1 MTRNDIHNYDFEDT
15 LNKYLKGELSRDEE
29 AQFLNLLA
37 GNPELKRKAIDTA
50 RLASAMNHVGT
61 EQDQEVI
68 AEIQESNKQIIS
80 HLAKDVAEIRNV
92 QEDDAVTNHVSK
104 PRILNLKRIMISFS
118 AAASILLCI
127 FGGYKYYLYNETTQ
141 LGQEYLAYFP
151 GGDFSR
157 GEADEVQKQLD
168 GFYGDIE
175 NKTNLDKVIFTLES
189 MWEQSKSETYNDY
202 TEFMPEIGWMLAN
215 AYLRDNEKS
224 KALKVLSI
232 LADEY
237 PNDTAMGNKVRE
249 LKNKIENL

>member
-15 LNKYLKGELSRDEE
+15 LNMYLKGELSRDEE
-29 AQFLNLLA
+29 SQFLNLLA
-37 GNPELKRKAIDTA
+37 ENPELQRKAIYTA
-50 RLASAMNHVGT
+50 RLASAMNHVGID
-61 EQDQEVI
+61 QDQEVI
-68 AEIQESNKQIIS
+68 AEIKVSNKQIIS
-80 HLAKDVAEIRNV
+80 HLAKEITEIKNV
-92 QEDDAVTNHVSK
+92 QEDAVANYASK
-104 PRILNLKRIMISFS
+104 SRILNLKRIMISFS
-118 AAASILLCI
+118 VAASILLCI

-141 LGQEYLAYFP
+141 LGREYLAYFP
-151 GGDFSR
+151 AGDFSR
-157 GEADEVQKQLD
+157 GEDDRLQAQL
-168 GFYGDIE
+168 YGLYQDID
-175 NKTNLDKVIFTLES
+175 NKTDLDKVIFTLES

>member
-1 MTRNDIHNYDFEDT
+1 MANNDIHNYEFDDT
-15 LNKYLKGELSRDEE
+15 LNQYFKGELSREE
-29 AQFLNLLA
+29 ESQFLHLLA
-37 GNPELKRKAIDTA
+37 DNPELKRKAIDTA

-80 HLAKDVAEIRNV
+80 HLAKGITEIKNV
-92 QEDDAVTNHVSK
+92 QVGDAVANHASK
-104 PRILNLKRIMISFS
+104 HRILNVKRIMISFS

-141 LGQEYLAYFP
+141 LGREYLAYFP
-151 GGDFSR
+151 SGDFSR
-157 GEADEVQKQLD
+157 GEDDRLQAQLD
-168 GFYGDIE
+168 GLYQDID
-175 NKTNLDKVIFTLES
+175 NKTDLAKVISTLES

-224 KALKVLSI
+224 KSIKVLSI

-237 PNDTAMGNKVRE
+237 PADTVMGEKVRE
-249 LKNKIENL
+249 LISRINKL